1 MNLRSK
7 RGVVLAC
14 TAIALILFLVRPG
27 AGRLKNRI
35 AGSIGTALQRQVDI
49 SKVHVRLLPQPG
61 FDLEGFVVRDDPS
74 FGAEPVLRCQD
85 VTATLRL
92 SSLIRG
98 RLEISRLSLSEPSL
112 NLVRRQ
118 DGRWNIATFLERT
131 AGIPIAPTSKPRYES
146 RPGFP
151 YIEADR
157 GRINVKFGPEKKPF
171 ALTDARYALW
181 QDSENSWGLR
191 LRGQPV
197 RTDFNLSDTGQLNV
211 EGTWQR
217 AATLLETPLEFNLR
231 WDGGQLGQLSKLVS
245 GKDRGWR
252 GTVRTS
258 VNLRGVPSDLAVRAD
273 ASLEDFHRYD
283 ITESNALELKS
294 QCTAQYHAPEHS
306 LQQIACQTPLGDG
319 LIAVIGDAASVTSP
333 ARFDM
338 RVVAD
343 KIPMNAVLAVV
354 RRAKKNL
361 PDDLLATGTMDAK
374 VSLRMRG
381 TTSNS
386 IEVDGGGETSD
397 FRVQSE
403 GNKTDLTLD
412 VVPFSLGSA
421 GKQSKT
427 GRGHIDPASA
437 HDPEEASLNFGPVP
451 LRLGRPVPVSVQ
463 GRITRSGY
471 NISVRG
477 ESEIQRLL
485 DLARISGIPA
495 THVGATGSAKLD
507 LLIAGQWTGFA
518 SPIVMG
524 NAELH
529 GVRAQIRGL
538 NGPLEI
544 NSARVNLADSETR
557 VDAISASFVGTQWM
571 GALSIPRPC
580 VPPIA
585 CPLSFDLHA
594 DEISTDQLNHWL
606 NPNVAQRPWYRF
618 STTTSGGHSFLA
630 GLHASG
636 SLVINRAIVRNL
648 VATRATTKL
657 NLDQGKLRLSDLRA
671 DVLGGKHRGEW
682 RADFTGKQPVYTGSG
697 ALDGSSLAQL
707 ADLMGDEWISGSA
720 NAKYQMELAGF
731 SAADLTESAKGTL
744 HFEMREGAL
753 PHIVLA
759 SVPLRVRRF
768 TGTLT
773 LLQGE
778 IQVQEATLEAPSATY
793 SVTGTASMNRKLDF
807 RLLPEGSASEE
818 TGVSAR
824 LDGRDG
830 RRSIPGGLTV
840 TGTLS
845 EPRVSPARRSET
857 EAALK
862 P

>member
-1 MNLRSK
+1 
-7 RGVVLAC
+7 VVLAC
-14 TAIALILFLVRPG
+14 AAIALILFLVRPG
-27 AGRLKNRI
+27 AGRLRNRI

-61 FDLEGFVVRDDPS
+61 FDLEGFVVRDDPT

-131 AGIPIAPTSKPRYES
+131 AGIPIAPTSKARYES

-157 GRINVKFGPEKKPF
+157 GRINFKFGPEKKPF
-171 ALTDARYALW
+171 ALTDAKYALW
-181 QDSENSWGLR
+181 QESENTWGIR

-217 AATLLETPLEFNLR
+217 AATLHETPLEFILR

-245 GKDRGWR
+245 GEDRGWR

-258 VNLRGVPSDLAVRAD
+258 LNLSGAPSDLAVRAD

-283 ITESNALELKS
+283 ITDSNALVLKGH
-294 QCTAQYHAPEHS
+294 CTAQYHAADQS
-306 LQQIACQTPLGDG
+306 LQQILCQTPLGDG
-319 LIAVIGDAASVTSP
+319 LIAAIGDAARVTSP
-333 ARFDM
+333 ARFDL
-338 RVVAD
+338 RLVAD
-343 KIPMNAVLAVV
+343 KVPMNAVLAIV
-354 RRAKKNL
+354 RRAKRNL
-361 PDDLLATGTMDAK
+361 PDDLRATGTMDAK
-374 VSLRMRG
+374 ISLRMRDI
-381 TTSNS
+381 TPNS

-397 FRVQSE
+397 FRLQSE
-403 GNKTDLTLD
+403 GGNTDLALD
-412 VVPFSLGSA
+412 VVPFSVGSL
-421 GKQSKT
+421 GKQTKT
-427 GRGHIDPASA
+427 VRGRINSASA
-437 HDPEEASLNFGPVP
+437 HDSQEAYLNFGPVA
-451 LRLGRPVPVSVQ
+451 LKLGRPVPVSLQ

-471 NISVRG
+471 SISLKG
-477 ESEIQRLL
+477 DSEIQRLL
-485 DLARISGIPA
+485 ELARVSGIPA
-495 THVGATGSAKLD
+495 AHVGATGSAKLD
-507 LLIAGQWTGFA
+507 LLVAGQWTGFA
-518 SPIVMG
+518 SPITTG
-524 NAELH
+524 NGELH
-529 GVRAQIRGL
+529 GVRAQMHGV

-544 NSARVNLADSETR
+544 NSARVNLSDSETR
-557 VDAISASFVGTQWM
+557 LDAISASFVGTQWT

-580 VPPIA
+580 VAPTA
-585 CPLSFDLHA
+585 CTVSFDLHA

-606 NPNVAQRPWYRF
+606 NPSVTQRPWYRF
-618 STTTSGGHSFLA
+618 STTTSGMHSFLA
-630 GLHASG
+630 GLRASG
-636 SLVINRAIVRNL
+636 TLAINRAIVRNL
-648 VATRATTKL
+648 VATRVTTKL

-671 DVLGGKHRGEW
+671 DLLGGKHRGEW
-682 RADFTGKQPVYTGSG
+682 RADFTLKPPVYSGSG

-707 ADLMGDEWISGSA
+707 ADLMSDDWINGSA

-731 SAADLTESAKGTL
+731 SAADLTASAKGTL
-744 HFEMREGAL
+744 HFEMRDGVL
-753 PHIVLA
+753 PHIVVA

-768 TGTLT
+768 TG
-773 LLQGE
+773 LLSLSAGE
-778 IQVQEATLEAPSATY
+778 IQLQDASLEAPAATY
-793 SVTGTASMNRKLDF
+793 AVTGTASMTRKLDF
-807 RLLPEGSASEE
+807 RLVPEGSDSGE
-818 TGVSAR
+818 TGVPAG
-824 LDGRDG
+824 LDGRDA
-830 RRSIPGGLTV
+830 RPPIRSSLTV

-845 EPRVSPARRSET
+845 DPVLSTAHRSET

>member
-1 MNLRSK
+1 VNLRSK

-157 GRINVKFGPEKKPF
+157 GRINFKSGPEKKPF
-171 ALTDARYALW
+171 ALTDAKYALW

-245 GKDRGWR
+245 GEDRGWR

-294 QCTAQYHAPEHS
+294 QCTAQYHAPEHG
-306 LQQIACQTPLGDG
+306 LQQIACQTPVGDG

-403 GNKTDLTLD
+403 GGKTDLTVG
-412 VVPFSLGSA
+412 VVPFSLGSS

-437 HDPEEASLNFGPVP
+437 HDPQEAYLNFGPVS
-451 LRLGRPVPVSVQ
+451 LRLGRPVPASVQ

-471 NISVRG
+471 SISVKG

-485 DLARISGIPA
+485 DLARVSGIPA

-557 VDAISASFVGTQWM
+557 VDAISASFVGTQWT

-580 VPPIA
+580 VAPIA
-585 CPLSFDLHA
+585 CPVSFDLHA

-648 VATRATTKL
+648 VATRVTTKL

-682 RADFTGKQPVYTGSG
+682 RADFTVKQPVYSGSG
-697 ALDGSSLAQL
+697 ALDGSSLAQV

-731 SAADLTESAKGTL
+731 SAADLTASAKGTL

-768 TGTLT
+768 TGMLT

-778 IQVQEATLEAPSATY
+778 VQVQEATLEAPSATY

-818 TGVSAR
+818 AGASAR
-824 LDGRDG
+824 PDGRDA

-845 EPRVSPARRSET
+845 EPRVSPTRRSET